1 LLIPN
6 SQLPNTSRLNK
17 FKKIA
22 EFSAPL
28 RLATFL
34 GALSILWLPLA
45 LPIYWLLREDTNPAS
60 ILTMGLLFVELL
72 FLWQLWGKFVHGDR
86 HIYTRY
92 GLARNSKNIREFWQ
106 GLAIGFWLCLGLF
119 ITEAVF
125 GWIDII
131 QPSASL
137 IRIIIEGWLSAVGIA
152 LAEELLFRGWLL
164 DELQRDYGKKICV
177 GVTAIAYALA
187 HFIKPMEEIIRT
199 AVTFPALVLLGI
211 ALVLAKYKYGD
222 RALKDTAPHKAF
234 QEGNRLGIS
243 IGIHAGLV
251 WGYYIVNV
259 GQLIEYNNQ
268 VPVWVTG
275 IDGNPIAGVMGVVF
289 LSGLTWIVSTDERR

>member
-1 LLIPN
+1 
-6 SQLPNTSRLNK
+6 LPNILRL
-17 FKKIA
+17 KKIS

-28 RLATFL
+28 RLAIFL
-34 GALSILWLPLA
+34 GALSVFWLPLA
-45 LPIYWLLREDTNPAS
+45 LPIYWLLRSDSNLAS

-72 FLWQLWGKFVHGDR
+72 FGWQFWGRFVHGDR

-92 GLARNSKNIREFWQ
+92 GLAKNSSNTREFWQ

-119 ITEAVF
+119 ITEALL

-131 QPSASL
+131 QPSTSL
-137 IRIIIEGWLSAVGIA
+137 IRIIIEGWFSAVGIA

-164 DELQRDYGKKICV
+164 DELQRDYGQKICIW
-177 GVTAIAYALA
+177 VTAIAYALA

-211 ALVLAKYKYGD
+211 ALVLAKYQHGD
-222 RALKDTAPHKAF
+222 
-234 QEGNRLGIS
+234 RLGIS
-243 IGIHAGLV
+243 IGIHGGLV

-259 GQLIEYNNQ
+259 GQLIKYNSHI
-268 VPVWVTG
+268 PDWVTG
-275 IDGNPIAGVMGVVF
+275 IDGNPIAGVMGLIF
-289 LSGLTWIVSTDERR
+289 LSGLTLKIMLSNR

>member
-1 LLIPN
+1 LLISD
-6 SQLPNTSRLNK
+6 SQLPNTSQLNINK

-28 RLATFL
+28 RLAIFL
-34 GALSILWLPLA
+34 GALSVFWLPLA
-45 LPIYWLLREDTNPAS
+45 LPIYWLLRSDSNLAS

-72 FLWQLWGKFVHGDR
+72 FGWQFWGRFVHGDR

-92 GLARNSKNIREFWQ
+92 GLAKNSSNTREFWQ

-119 ITEAVF
+119 ITEALL

-131 QPSASL
+131 QPSTSL
-137 IRIIIEGWLSAVGIA
+137 IRIIIEGWFSAVGIA

-164 DELQRDYGKKICV
+164 DELHRDYGQKICIW
-177 GVTAIAYALA
+177 VTAIAYALA
-187 HFIKPMEEIIRT
+187 HFIKPMEEIMRT

-222 RALKDTAPHKAF
+222 R
-234 QEGNRLGIS
+234 LGIS
-243 IGIHAGLV
+243 IGIHGGLV

-259 GQLIEYNNQ
+259 GQLIKYNSLI
-268 VPVWVTG
+268 PDWVTG
-275 IDGNPIAGVMGVVF
+275 IDGNPIAGVMGLIF
-289 LSGLTWIVSTDERR
+289 LSGLTLKIMLSNR